1 MLLFFITACTCWQ
14 CDSHPAFTQTVGGS
28 NASINV
34 AMCKQWQWKRRLL
47 ASKYGCK
54 QCGNSNINGNE
65 AQHKFNQEDCP
76 YASFIHN
83 TLSFT
88 HFFSLPLTSVLT
100 WFSNQVSPLSAQ
112 PIMKSPSHFKSVL
125 SSADSCHF
133 STNLCSP
140 PQPHSPPAHQIQAQF
155 SLAEALPSSHSDPQ
169 HLLHPFISP
178 PCITCQMILP

>member
-47 ASKYGCK
+47 ASKCGCK

-88 HFFSLPLTSVLT
+88 HFFSLPLPA
-100 WFSNQVSPLSAQ
+100 FSPGFPIRCHHYQLSQSWSHHHTLNLFSPLLTAVISARISAALLN
-112 PIMKSPSHFKSVL
+112 PIHLLLTRSRP
-125 SSADSCHF
+125 SSA
-133 STNLCSP
+133 
-140 PQPHSPPAHQIQAQF
+140 
-155 SLAEALPSSHSDPQ
+155 
-169 HLLHPFISP
+169 
-178 PCITCQMILP
+178 